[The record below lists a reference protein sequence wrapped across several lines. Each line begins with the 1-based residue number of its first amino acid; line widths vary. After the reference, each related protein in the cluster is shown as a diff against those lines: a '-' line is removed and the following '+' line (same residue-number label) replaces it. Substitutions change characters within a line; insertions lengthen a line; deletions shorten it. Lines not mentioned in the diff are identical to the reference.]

1 MGPSIGV
8 IGRRW
13 VAYDS
18 VAVVGCLVG
27 FSALLLNWF
36 SLKPN
41 RIASGEPLGLWESA
55 GGGFAAVVLCLW
67 IGCLVLSLSGGGRRG
82 AVLRGAAANV
92 ILVVVFALAGTTASR
107 LLEEQDSLSRVS
119 LGAGF
124 WLSFLAAYIV
134 ILAARQGLEGPRA
147 LRFLITWA
155 GLATG
160 AALLLSGWLND
171 LSEVQEVINNS
182 ARFRQWTVN
191 HVLLAGGSVVAGT
204 LIAVPLGV
212 WAERSGRAERPIFL
226 FANVTQTI
234 PALAL
239 FGFLIAPLSALADRF
254 PVLRDLGISGVGLAP
269 AMIALVIY
277 TLLPVVRNTH
287 VALRRVDPAVID
299 AGLGMGMSRW
309 QVFRRIEIVLAAPIM
324 LEGIRIA
331 AVQAVGLATLAA
343 LIGFQTLGKG
353 IFRAFES
360 GANDL
365 VVAAALAIVALA
377 LIVDAVMRTAA
388 WAATPRGMQEARID

>member
-1 MGPSIGV
+1 M
-8 IGRRW
+8 
-13 VAYDS
+13 
-18 VAVVGCLVG
+18 
-27 FSALLLNWF
+27 
-36 SLKPN
+36 
-41 RIASGEPLGLWESA
+41 
-55 GGGFAAVVLCLW
+55 
-67 IGCLVLSLSGGGRRG
+67 
-82 AVLRGAAANV
+82 
-92 ILVVVFALAGTTASR
+92 TASQ
-107 LLEEQDSLSRVS
+107 LLEGQDSLSRVS

-124 WLSFLAAYIV
+124 WLSFLAAYIL
-134 ILAARQGLEGPRA
+134 ILAARQGIDGPRA

-171 LSEVQEVINNS
+171 LSEVREVLNNS
-182 ARFRQWTVN
+182 ERFRQWTVN
-191 HVLLAGGSVVAGT
+191 HVLLAGGSVAAGT

-226 FANVTQTI
+226 FSNVTQTI

-239 FGFLIAPLSALADRF
+239 FGFLIAPLAALSNRF
-254 PVLRDLGISGVGLAP
+254 PVLQDLGISGVGLAP

-277 TLLPVVRNTH
+277 TLLPVVRNTY

-309 QVFRRIEIVLAAPIM
+309 QVFRRIEIALAAPIV
-324 LEGIRIA
+324 LEGIRIAGIRIA

-343 LIGFQTLGKG
+343 LIGFQTLGQG

-365 VVAAALAIVALA
+365 VVAAAIVIIALA
-377 LIVDAVMRTAA
+377 LMVDAVMRTAA
-388 WAATPRGMQEARID
+388 RAATPRGLQEARSD